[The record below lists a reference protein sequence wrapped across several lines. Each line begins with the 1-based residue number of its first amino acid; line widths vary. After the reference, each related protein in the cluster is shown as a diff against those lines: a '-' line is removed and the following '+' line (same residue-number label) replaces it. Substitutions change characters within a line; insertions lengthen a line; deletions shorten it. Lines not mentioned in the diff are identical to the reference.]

1 MVYVGMHGNRLG
13 LTSNGNLRV
22 DGKVF
27 KGAIPTLG
35 RDIFVDS
42 VTGADTSDGLTP
54 DRALATLDAAFGT
67 NYAKANKGYQVFMLP
82 LHAETIT
89 AAAGVDADVAGVSV
103 YGLGSGTNQ
112 PAITMTTA
120 TTVDIDIDA
129 AGITFE
135 NIHFIAGFADIAV
148 MIDVNATD
156 FVLRNC
162 RFTQSADDLNAKIC
176 VQDAAAAASD
186 RITIEG
192 CKAIMYDA
200 VNTHF
205 VNFAGTGDGHI
216 VRDNVLHGDWGT
228 MAVGGAGV
236 ITFCEIRD
244 NMIANIASTSD
255 GCINLAATATGVVVG
270 NHCAGA
276 AAQANGITATA
287 CVVSQN
293 FYGVI
298 GEDLSAILDPIA
310 T

>member
-13 LTSNGNLRV
+13 LDGNGNLRV
-22 DGKVF
+22 DGRVF
-27 KGAIPTLG
+27 KSGTVPTLG

-42 VTGADTSDGLTP
+42 VTGADTSDGKTP
-54 DRALATLDAAFGT
+54 ERAVATLDAAFALCT
-67 NYAKANKGYQVFMLP
+67 ADKGYNIFLLP
-82 LHAETIT
+82 KHAETIT

-112 PAITMTTA
+112 PAITFTTA
-120 TTVDIDIDA
+120 TTTDIDIDA

-162 RFTQSADDLNAKIC
+162 RFTQSADDLNGKIC

-205 VNFAGTGDGHI
+205 VNFGGTGDGHI

-228 MAVGGAGV
+228 FAVGGAGV

-255 GCINLAATATGVVVG
+255 GCIDLAATATGVVVG

-287 CVVSQN
+287 CLVSQN